1 MKKSIITVKQKA
13 QFSDEQNKS
22 WESMHE
28 SNRASVDDIIKTLKE
43 YEYFFSNFE
52 LGRDNDST
60 IIHYRNRM
68 GEMVQDLKSDF
79 EISKQELDFF
89 DNCLRFE

>member
-28 SNRASVDDIIKTLKE
+28 SNWASVDDIIKTLKE
-43 YEYFFSNFE
+43 YEYFFKNFE

-60 IIHYRNRM
+60 LIHYRNRM
-68 GEMVQDLKSDF
+68 RNLVEDLKSDSK
-79 EISKQELDFF
+79 ISKQELDFF
-89 DNCLRFE
+89 DMIF

>member
-13 QFSDEQNKS
+13 QFSDEQNED

-28 SNRASVDDIIKTLKE
+28 SNWASVDDIIKTLKE
-43 YEYFFSNFE
+43 YEYFFKNFE

-60 IIHYRNRM
+60 LIHYRNRM
-68 GEMVQDLKSDF
+68 RNLVEDLKSDSK
-79 EISKQELDFF
+79 ISKQELDFF
-89 DNCLRFE
+89 DMIFE